1 VDVDR
6 ESTPPSRAVGF
17 GLVGV
22 DSAQESTPF
31 PQSVVEWPVVADPTR
46 GSARRPWPRLLR
58 SGRYGVDALGES
70 TPSIQ
75 PLVVR
80 PEGVDTVWNSIAEPT
95 PSIQDACGFRPEGV
109 NAEGASTPLS
119 LAAVARRDEHGSPGV
134 TCERTRVEW
143 VSRDRAA
150 KCGRPRDRHPLTELV
165 LPDGTAATE
174 ATRMGDPGGGTV
186 LGVLSHGFLYFL
198 TRRLRAS
205 ERELLGVTPAHGWR
219 ACVLG
224 SFTRQ

>member
-6 ESTPPSRAVGF
+6 ESAPPSQAVGF

-22 DSAQESTPF
+22 DSAWESTPF
-31 PQSVVEWPVVADPTR
+31 PQSLFEWPVVADPTR

-58 SGRYGVDALGES
+58 SGRCGVDALGES

-95 PSIQDACGFRPEGV
+95 PSIQDACGYRPEGV
-109 NAEGASTPLS
+109 DAVGASTPLS
-119 LAAVARRDEHGSPGV
+119 LTAVARRDEHGSPGV
-134 TCERTRVEW
+134 TV
-143 VSRDRAA
+143 
-150 KCGRPRDRHPLTELV
+150 
-165 LPDGTAATE
+165 PDGTAATE
-174 ATRMGDPGGGTV
+174 ATRVGDPGGGTV

-205 ERELLGVTPAHGWR
+205 ERKPLGVTPAHGWR